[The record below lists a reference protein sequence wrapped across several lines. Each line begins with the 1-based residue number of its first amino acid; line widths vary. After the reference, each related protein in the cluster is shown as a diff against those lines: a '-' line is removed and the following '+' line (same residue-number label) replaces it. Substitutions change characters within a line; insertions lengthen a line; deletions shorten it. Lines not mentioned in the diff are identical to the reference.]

1 MINQDI
7 SFKRNFNIIQMP
19 KTAYPKKIVDHYI
32 EQVKNKIKVNKVV
45 LFGSFAYGKPNIHSD
60 IDLVVIS
67 PSFKNQDF
75 MKRMIMLS
83 HLRDEITYQI
93 SMDIVGYTEKEFN
106 EMGQYSINL
115 AEIQKKGKVIYSS

>member
-1 MINQDI
+1 
-7 SFKRNFNIIQMP
+7 MP

-45 LFGSFAYGKPNIHSD
+45 LFGSFAYGTPNIHSD

-106 EMGQYSINL
+106 EMGQHSVNL